1 MFSDHDAAAP
11 ANPPPPPPTG
21 DEPEEWS
28 ASEDSDD
35 ALEESKGHTV
45 TVTPPRMNINPA
57 AGGRE
62 DEDEWSDDDMEG
74 SPQAVAPL
82 SETPRSSAAA
92 APASAAFI
100 PTMGVGGYQW
110 DGGAEASVGV
120 PRILHEEAT
129 SSAPRPLHRRASQ
142 PQPSARPSW
151 NK

>member
-1 MFSDHDAAAP
+1 MFASADMFSDHDAAAP

-110 DGGAEASVGV
+110 DGGASLSR
-120 PRILHEEAT
+120 P

>member
-1 MFSDHDAAAP
+1 
-11 ANPPPPPPTG
+11 
-21 DEPEEWS
+21 
-28 ASEDSDD
+28 
-35 ALEESKGHTV
+35 
-45 TVTPPRMNINPA
+45 MNINPA

-120 PRILHEEAT
+120 NPSNPRGGDVFGAAPAPPQGQ
-129 SSAPRPLHRRASQ
+129 SAAAIRKAQLEQMKERERLKRLERLGGGGQERP
-142 PQPSARPSW
+142 
-151 NK
+151 